1 MRTTGTTSS
10 RTIST
15 TSSSRT
21 GGRGPVAVADD
32 RRLGLTAGE
41 PDPAWVDAAPFRA
54 HVRHLMSVGRLDTTE
69 VALVLGLPTRA
80 VQHLL
85 EGRAGRATRRIS
97 PCTARR
103 LLLVGAVD
111 VRGLRWSLTPADA
124 ARLALHRLRGEGW
137 SDAGLA
143 RAIGAGLEELASL
156 EGTERCS
163 RLLAVRLLGL
173 ARRLPGTVDDQ
184 DLALGPAA

>member
-1 MRTTGTTSS
+1 
-10 RTIST
+10 
-15 TSSSRT
+15 
-21 GGRGPVAVADD
+21 V
-32 RRLGLTAGE
+32 GE

-85 EGRAGRATRRIS
+85 EGRGGRAARRIS

-103 LLLVGAVD
+103 LLLVGADD
-111 VRGLRWSLTPADA
+111 VRGLRWSLTPAGA
-124 ARLALHRLRGEGW
+124 ARLALHRLRGDGW

-143 RAIGAGLEELASL
+143 RVVGVGLDELASL
-156 EGTERCS
+156 ERSERCS

-173 ARRLPGTVDDQ
+173 ARRLPGTVDDE
-184 DLALGPAA
+184 DLAVVSPAA